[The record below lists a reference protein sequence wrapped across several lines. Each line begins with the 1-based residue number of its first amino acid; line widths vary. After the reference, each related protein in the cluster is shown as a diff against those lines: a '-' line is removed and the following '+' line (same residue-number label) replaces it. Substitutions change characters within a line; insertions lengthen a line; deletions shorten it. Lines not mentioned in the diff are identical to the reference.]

1 MVVFML
7 LLVNRFSTWW
17 PSVSK
22 CRHST
27 LSSGTYLLDKLRG
40 LPLLMMAWLLN
51 KDYRSSFTD
60 RNDEDIRICTS
71 IDSNPRWW
79 HCKQVLSQH
88 YYPEKHWDT
97 DITAKNT
104 ADDTEKGTQ
113 PHHKYIKRASLRT
126 RHRTKSSRGLWLLS
140 ILWYWCECL
149 YER

>member
-71 IDSNPRWW
+71 SGQIMAG
-79 HCKQVLSQH
+79 
-88 YYPEKHWDT
+88 KH
-97 DITAKNT
+97 N
-104 ADDTEKGTQ
+104 DTETKTTLTLLTNWKHCLRYRDQETLLTQ